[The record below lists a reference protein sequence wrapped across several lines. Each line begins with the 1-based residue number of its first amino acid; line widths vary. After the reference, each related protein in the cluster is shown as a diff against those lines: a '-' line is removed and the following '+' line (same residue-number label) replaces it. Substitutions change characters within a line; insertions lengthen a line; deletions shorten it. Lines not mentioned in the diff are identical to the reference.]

1 MLYLLR
7 RLTRIF
13 SLVTLLFWAFQT
25 RHTILGAVDFAK
37 TAPTRVRMGRGKEV
51 GLGAEV
57 HWALLRDP
65 RLRGANIRVGSID
78 GSTVVLCAPSTE
90 TRANLAREVVSRL
103 PGVRDVRLED
113 PAAHPAPITVTS
125 APLAG

>member
-25 RHTILGAVDFAK
+25 RHTIVGAVDFAK

-78 GSTVVLCAPSTE
+78 GSTVVLCAPATE
-90 TRANLAREVVSRL
+90 TRANIARQVVAAL
-103 PGVRDVRLED
+103 PGVADVRVED
-113 PAAHPAPITVTS
+113 PAAHPAPATDTS
-125 APLAG
+125 VSLAG